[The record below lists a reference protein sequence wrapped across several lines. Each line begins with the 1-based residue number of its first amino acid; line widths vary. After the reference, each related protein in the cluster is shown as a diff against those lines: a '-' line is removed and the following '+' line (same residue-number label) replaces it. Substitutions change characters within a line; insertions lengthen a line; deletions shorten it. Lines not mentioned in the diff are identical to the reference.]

1 MAFYIQ
7 GQSLIEIAERLDT
20 PIGTIKRRLHTAR
33 KRLKA
38 ELQVACADA
47 EEWTDGVEDDLDDAS
62 DAELVSAGGD
72 RLSRW

>member
-7 GQSLIEIAERLDT
+7 GQSLIEIAERLDA

-38 ELQVACADA
+38 ELQAGVADA
-47 EEWTDGVEDDLDDAS
+47 DEWTDGLPAEDDEDEQPVGAGR
-62 DAELVSAGGD
+62 AVLV
-72 RLSRW
+72 